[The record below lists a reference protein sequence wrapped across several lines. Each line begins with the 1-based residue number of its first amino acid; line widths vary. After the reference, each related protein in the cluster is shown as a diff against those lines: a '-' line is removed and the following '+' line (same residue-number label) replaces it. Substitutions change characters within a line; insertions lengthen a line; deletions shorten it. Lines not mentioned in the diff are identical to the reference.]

1 MNINK
6 RFLRVPKSPP
16 RKIMMDLQKERL
28 IRTGTIPHSS
38 DEAKSKTSKAVVKR
52 RVRNSRKGKKQV
64 SSYIGTLR
72 AEPPCLTSRASTFTY

>member
-38 DEAKSKTSKAVVKR
+38 HELENVKVSKSVVKR
-52 RVRNSRKGKKQV
+52 RERSSRHKKK
-64 SSYIGTLR
+64 
-72 AEPPCLTSRASTFTY
+72 

>member
-38 DEAKSKTSKAVVKR
+38 DETKKTSKSVVKR
-52 RVRNSRKGKKQV
+52 RVRNSRKAKKQV
-64 SSYIGTLR
+64 SAMEFT
-72 AEPPCLTSRASTFTY
+72 EPS